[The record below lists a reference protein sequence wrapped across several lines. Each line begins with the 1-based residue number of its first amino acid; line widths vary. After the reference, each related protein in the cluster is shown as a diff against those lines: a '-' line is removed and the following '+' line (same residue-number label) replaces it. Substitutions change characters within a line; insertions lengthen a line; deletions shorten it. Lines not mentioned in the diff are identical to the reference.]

1 VSRRDRKGRAD
12 RLPPFVPLLKATL
25 ASPAWRAMSHGARSL
40 YVSLKARYNSG
51 QHNNGRVFVSQR
63 TASQEIGSSYAEIA
77 RWFRELQY
85 YGFLVQTKGG
95 SLGLNG
101 KGTAPHWR
109 LTECGYMNDPPTR
122 DFGRWDGTKF
132 KDCVS
137 RRRRPK
143 TQNPVAENRNTPL
156 RKTATPAL
164 RKTAT
169 PSGTSVAE
177 NRNMVEPPSVAE
189 NRNISSLPLPSAK
202 EDLWQHLDIPACLRR
217 RV

>member
-1 VSRRDRKGRAD
+1 LCLPLAFFGDVRFSIGVTLPVAKELGMAFRDRKRD

-51 QHNNGRVFVSQR
+51 QHNNGRVFVSQP

-101 KGTAPHWR
+101 KGTA
-109 LTECGYMNDPPTR
+109 
-122 DFGRWDGTKF
+122 
-132 KDCVS
+132 S
-137 RRRRPK
+137 PK
-143 TQNPVAENRNTPL
+143 VVIAQHE
-156 RKTATPAL
+156 RKLLSPI
-164 RKTAT
+164 R
-169 PSGTSVAE
+169 
-177 NRNMVEPPSVAE
+177 
-189 NRNISSLPLPSAK
+189 
-202 EDLWQHLDIPACLRR
+202 
-217 RV
+217 

>member
-1 VSRRDRKGRAD
+1 
-12 RLPPFVPLLKATL
+12 
-25 ASPAWRAMSHGARSL
+25 MSHGARSL
-40 YVSLKARYNSG
+40 YVSLKVRYNSG
-51 QHNNGRVFVSQR
+51 QHNNGRLFVSQR

-77 RWFRELQY
+77 RWFRELHHF
-85 YGFLVQTKGG
+85 GFIVQTKGG

-122 DFGRWDGTKF
+122 DFARWDGTKF
-132 KDCVS
+132 KDCVN
-137 RRRRPK
+137 RGRRPRK
-143 TQNPVAENRNTPL
+143 QNPVAENRNTLL

-169 PSGTSVAE
+169 PFGTSVAE
-177 NRNMVEPPSVAE
+177 NRNMVEPHSVAE
-189 NRNISSLPLPSAK
+189 KRNISSLPLPNAK

>member
-1 VSRRDRKGRAD
+1 MSRHDRKGR
-12 RLPPFVPLLKATL
+12 LPAFVPLFKDTL

-101 KGTAPHWR
+101 KGTASPKVSS
-109 LTECGYMNDPPTR
+109 TEAVVIAQHERKLLSPTGDNSHTTVR
-122 DFGRWDGTKF
+122 F
-132 KDCVS
+132 
-137 RRRRPK
+137 
-143 TQNPVAENRNTPL
+143 QVAI
-156 RKTATPAL
+156 
-164 RKTAT
+164 
-169 PSGTSVAE
+169 TS
-177 NRNMVEPPSVAE
+177 
-189 NRNISSLPLPSAK
+189 
-202 EDLWQHLDIPACLRR
+202 CY
-217 RV
+217 